1 MEEMD
6 RRNIFAAF
14 SALAAFAATA
24 GAAVAQPLGPQ
35 TTAQL

>member
-14 SALAAFAATA
+14 SAL
-24 GAAVAQPLGPQ
+24 PPWRPPQ
-35 TTAQL
+35 ALRVRSRWDR